1 MLFFLI
7 ARKANGMSLS
17 IVYSRA
23 NVGIGAPLVTVETH
37 LTKGLPQFT
46 IVGLPETAVKESKD
60 RVRSA
65 LLQSGYVF
73 PKGRITVNLAPADLP
88 KEGGRF
94 DLPIAISILIAS
106 AQLSVTNT
114 IAYEMAGELGLGGEL
129 RGIRGVL
136 PFALATQSA
145 GRTLLIPKANES
157 EAAWVTPLEAYAFSH
172 FYDVC
177 SHLSAQSL
185 CQPISP
191 TPDCYDHI
199 DSVDCFSQICGQ
211 PYAKRALE
219 IAAAGGHSLLMVG
232 PPGTGKTMLASR
244 LHTILPPLT
253 RAEALEVAAIYS
265 ISHQGFQQSILQK
278 RPFRRPHH
286 TASAVS
292 LVGGGKT
299 PLPGEISLAH
309 HGILFLDELP
319 EFSRHVLEVLREP
332 LESGQIHLSRAAGQA
347 DYPAKCQLIAAMN
360 PCPCG
365 YLTDPR
371 QTCRCSDEQVQR
383 YTAKLSG
390 PLMDRID
397 MHIDVPALSTRSLTA
412 FDPKQ
417 EESSETIRERV
428 KKARER
434 QYERAG
440 LINAKYSPQQI
451 MEYCR
456 LPASTQ
462 EYLSVALDKL
472 AISARAYHRI
482 LKVAR
487 TIADLADQKNIESD
501 HLLQALQY
509 RRIERKVT
517 K

>member
-1 MLFFLI
+1 
-7 ARKANGMSLS
+7 MSLS
-17 IVYSRA
+17 VVYSRA
-23 NVGIGAPLVTVETH
+23 NVGICAPLVTVETH

-94 DLPIAISILIAS
+94 DLPIAICILIAS
-106 AQLSVTNT
+106 EQLTVADSTV
-114 IAYEMAGELGLGGEL
+114 YEMAGELGLGGEL
-129 RGIRGVL
+129 RSIRGVL
-136 PFALATQSA
+136 SFALATQNA
-145 GRTLLIPKANES
+145 ERTLFIPKVNES
-157 EAAWVTPLEAYAFSH
+157 EAAWVTPLQAHAFSH
-172 FYDVC
+172 FSEVC
-177 SHLSAQSL
+177 AHLSGQSFTS
-185 CQPISP
+185 PILP
-191 TPDCYDHI
+191 TADCYDHI
-199 DSVDCFSQICGQ
+199 DSADCFSQICGQ

-219 IAAAGGHSLLMVG
+219 IAAAGGHSLLMIG

-347 DYPAKCQLIAAMN
+347 DYPANCQLIAAMN

-390 PLMDRID
+390 PLMDRVD
-397 MHIDVPALSTRSLTA
+397 MHIEVPSLPTRSLTA

-417 EESSETIRERV
+417 EETSQTIRNRV
-428 KKARER
+428 KQARQR
-434 QYERAG
+434 QYDRAG

-456 LPASTQ
+456 LTPSTQ
-462 EYLSVALDKL
+462 ERLTLALDKL
-472 AISARAYHRI
+472 GISARAYHRI
-482 LKVAR
+482 IKVAR
-487 TIADLADQKNIESD
+487 TIADLANEENIQSD
-501 HLLQALQY
+501 HLMQALQY
-509 RRIERKVT
+509 RRIERKMT
-517 K
+517 N